1 MARQRQWGFNRF
13 KFVPM
18 LSTATLTGGTYR
30 MFPIKLY
37 QITSDAAF
45 PVNLDNG
52 QFLMKGI
59 TCFTTKNLD
68 TLCISSESE
77 ESEGMALTLK
87 VKLSPDTVAFGGLD
101 HLGSTDRYAATKEFT
116 ITLLYNPAKDTCQV
130 TSSTI
135 PPFNTKSM

>member
-1 MARQRQWGFNRF
+1 MARRQWGFNSFR
-13 KFVPM
+13 FVPM
-18 LSTATLTGGTYR
+18 LSGARLNGGTYEV
-30 MFPIKLY
+30 FPIQLY
-37 QITSDAAF
+37 QITSDMTF
-45 PVNLDNG
+45 PVKLDNG

-87 VKLSPDTVAFGGLD
+87 VKLSPYTVSSGGLD

-116 ITLLYNPAKDTCQV
+116 ITLLFNPADGSCKV

-135 PPFNTKSM
+135 PPFKTKGM

>member
-1 MARQRQWGFNRF
+1 MARQWGFDNFR
-13 KFVPM
+13 FVPV
-18 LSTATLTGGTYR
+18 LSTATLTGGTYS

-45 PVNLDNG
+45 PVTLDNG
-52 QFLMKGI
+52 QFLTQGF
-59 TCFTTKNLD
+59 TCFTTDYLD
-68 TLCISSESE
+68 TLCITSESE

-87 VKLSPDTVAFGGLD
+87 VKLSPDTVSSGGLD
-101 HLGSTDRYAATKEFT
+101 HLGSTDKYAATKEFT